1 MEIQTVSVKKQ
12 KLANVNFGT
21 EKYNNR
27 NKLTAEAK
35 QMTDESVSEYGD
47 IIDQEKLSNL
57 NKREKN
63 ENNLT
68 DSHESEGQN

>member
-1 MEIQTVSVKKQ
+1 
-12 KLANVNFGT
+12 
-21 EKYNNR
+21 
-27 NKLTAEAK
+27 
-35 QMTDESVSEYGD
+35 MTDESVSECGD